1 MNTSLSVG
9 PEILAFVVISVLAA
23 AALGW
28 LLNDRKA
35 AKLRA
40 DLMRM
45 REEAE
50 RTQAELASLKLD
62 LQGRQTKIDETAAQ
76 MQVQSL
82 DLARL
87 TEREEQ
93 ASVREK
99 ALQEQLRQ
107 SETAVHDL
115 RSKEQTLRATLATEQ
130 EARQQEQR
138 SAEEKLSLLS
148 EAREQLL
155 KEFENLS
162 QKIFDKKTAQFTDQ
176 SQQGITS
183 LLAPFREQLDGLKK
197 KVEEVYVSDV
207 RDRATLKAQIT
218 ELHTLNQQMSA
229 DAHALTTALR
239 GEKKTQGN
247 WGELVLE
254 TVLEKSGLRE
264 GEEFIREQTLNNDD
278 GKRYRPDVIINLP
291 DDKHIVVDSK
301 VSLNAYTDYVNAED
315 DLQREAAARRHCDA
329 VKQHIR
335 SLSDKSYQQLEGINS
350 PDFVFMFMPVE
361 PAFMLAFQLDEAL
374 FNEAFER
381 RIVVVTP
388 TTLLATLRT
397 VASIWAIER
406 RNKST
411 EKLAEQAGKIYD
423 KLVTVVE
430 RMESLGKQLGTVQNT
445 YDETWKALKGGRG
458 NLVNQAAQFT
468 QLGIRVKKELSKTL
482 VEDAMEEHERGRLS
496 VSDNQRPSPDD
507 QRVHNTTT
515 DLNT

>member
-1 MNTSLSVG
+1 MDTSLSFS
-9 PEILAFVVISVLAA
+9 PEILAFVALSILAA

-28 LLNDRKA
+28 LLNERKA
-35 AKLRA
+35 AKLRT
-40 DLMRM
+40 DLMRIS
-45 REEAE
+45 EEAE
-50 RTQAELASLKLD
+50 RTQTALASLTLD
-62 LQGRQTKIDETAAQ
+62 LQNKQTKIDETTAKVQA
-76 MQVQSL
+76 QSL

-93 ASVREK
+93 ARTREHE
-99 ALQEQLRQ
+99 LQAQLKRT
-107 SETAVHDL
+107 EAVVHEL
-115 RSKEQTLRATLATEQ
+115 RLKEHNLSATLATEQ

-138 SAEEKLSLLS
+138 SAEEKLTVLN

-155 KEFENLS
+155 KEFESLS
-162 QKIFDKKTAQFTDQ
+162 QKIFDKKTAQFTEQ
-176 SQQGITS
+176 SQQGMTS

-229 DAHALTTALR
+229 DANALTTALR

-315 DLQREAAARRHCDA
+315 ELQRDTAARRHCDA
-329 VKQHIR
+329 IKQHIR

-361 PAFMLAFQLDEAL
+361 PAFMLAFQLDEGL

-423 KLVTVVE
+423 KLAIVVD

-445 YDETWKALKGGRG
+445 YDDTWKALKGGRG
-458 NLVNQAAQFT
+458 NLVNQASQFT
-468 QLGIRVKKELSKTL
+468 QLGIRVKKELSKSL
-482 VEDAMEEHERGRLS
+482 IEDAQEEHERAGLT
-496 VSDNQRPSPDD
+496 NK
-507 QRVHNTTT
+507 T
-515 DLNT
+515 

>member
-1 MNTSLSVG
+1 MTDTPLNFS
-9 PEILAFVVISVLAA
+9 PEILAFIILALIASVL
-23 AALGW
+23 LGW
-28 LLNDRKA
+28 LLGDRKSA
-35 AKLRA
+35 TYRV
-40 DLMRM
+40 DLKRLN
-45 REEAE
+45 EESE
-50 RTQAELASLKLD
+50 RTQAELILLKSNAHNKQYDIEKATADIQSQLLD
-62 LQGRQTKIDETAAQ
+62 I
-76 MQVQSL
+76 
-82 DLARL
+82 ARL

-93 ASVREK
+93 TKVRERE
-99 ALQEQLRQ
+99 LQEQLKRA
-107 SETAVHDL
+107 EANLGEL
-115 RSKEQTLRATLATEQ
+115 RGKEQHLNATLATEQ

-138 SAEEKLSLLS
+138 NAEEKLIVLND
-148 EAREQLL
+148 AREQLL

-162 QKIFDKKTAQFTDQ
+162 QKIFEKKTAQFAEQ
-176 SQQGITS
+176 SQQGINT
-183 LLAPFREQLDGLKK
+183 LLSPFREQLDGLKK

-229 DAHALTTALR
+229 EAHALTTALR

-264 GEEFIREQTLNNDD
+264 GQEFVREQSLNNDD
-278 GKRYRPDVIINLP
+278 GKRFRPDVVINLP

-315 DLQREAAARRHCDA
+315 DSQRDMAARRHCEA
-329 VKQHIR
+329 IKQHIR
-335 SLSDKSYQQLEGINS
+335 SLSDKAYQQLEGINS

-361 PAFMLAFQLDEAL
+361 PAFMLAFQQDDAL

-423 KLVTVVE
+423 KLAIVVD
-430 RMESLGKQLGTVQNT
+430 RMETLGKQLGTAQNT
-445 YDETWKALKGGRG
+445 YDDTWKALKGGRG

-468 QLGIRVKKELSKTL
+468 QLGIRVKKELSKSL
-482 VEDAMEEHERGRLS
+482 VEDAQEEHERAGLTGTTR
-496 VSDNQRPSPDD
+496 SD
-507 QRVHNTTT
+507 
-515 DLNT
+515 